1 MDKKGLIYYILKK
14 KNIALIFAVFIM
26 VFGVVSYATLPK
38 QLYPVFPMPMAI
50 VTAVYPGA
58 SAEDMEVL
66 VSEKIEDVL
75 MQAEGFDSCE
85 SYSTESVSITEM
97 YFDINMAAADLEKSK
112 SDLRFKVE
120 ALKGS
125 TLPQGVTYLNYNTDV
140 GTTEG
145 LFLAFTG
152 EGISKAELY
161 QRADELKTKLQN
173 MPGVK
178 RVSVGG
184 KPGEEIRITVQ
195 TDKLNLMKLSLT
207 DLSNIV
213 SYQNSLIPTGD
224 IEFED
229 DIIKVNSSGSF
240 ESIAEI
246 EDLIIDIDK
255 NTGAITCLKDIAT
268 VEKVQKRDSKIY
280 DYNGKAAILLS
291 LSYSEGIEVVSAGA
305 EILKQVEA
313 FKSNLPTGIEVHKV
327 VDLSS
332 DVNKSISEFT
342 FSVIQAVIIVLAVI
356 ILGMNFR
363 NGGIVAVA
371 IPVSIMTPFVVMK
384 LFGIDIQFMSLAAL
398 IIALGMLV
406 DNAIVVSDAI
416 QVRIDAGEDRLSAC
430 INGTKEVNLPVLA
443 SVLTTV
449 AIFIMIYF
457 LPGTMF
463 SFSNSLPTIIIV
475 ALMASYFVS
484 VTITPIMCYLLM
496 KKTPPQKANR
506 LNLFG
511 RLENTIHKVLQTAL
525 NHKVPTL
532 IISVIILLVSV
543 SMFAFINVE
552 FMPKSDKKLID
563 ISVVASTDTDIRK
576 TEEAVN
582 KVLETVSGQPE
593 VVYYLSA
600 TGGVLPKYDFCFL
613 PTPDRIGKGNIVL
626 GVDLT
631 KGNRFKRNE
640 QFAEFLQTEL
650 NMLSAGASVTVKEL
664 EVVPKSSSPIQ
675 IKITGDNFDE
685 INKASEIIETELEKL
700 EGIRTFASDRQLKT
714 PQYYIDINNTSL
726 NTYGLTKA
734 ELLSEINIAL
744 MGRNVTLF
752 RKDTQEYPV
761 VLKGDIDSTEDLSNL
776 MIKSN
781 ITGAKHQT
789 KQMSDITLKEKY
801 PMITR
806 HNGNRTVEVSAF
818 PKIGYTPIKLQK
830 KLEKELA
837 SVDLGNVELVFEGDA
852 EQMDLSIGGLAVGS
866 VVGIAGIFIIL
877 YFQFYS
883 MKKVLIA
890 LCAIPFALVG
900 ASFGLVILNPGF
912 NLFTILGILSLC
924 GVVVNNS
931 IVLVDYIESERA
943 KGVPLTEACKS
954 AVKRRFRPIY
964 LSTVTTV
971 LGMIPLAFGK
981 NLLFTGLATAFM
993 CGAAVCMFFTLII
1006 IPVIYDLQKDNRAVS
1021 NAKI

>member
-1 MDKKGLIYYILKK
+1 MDKKGLMYYILKK
-14 KNIALIFAVFIM
+14 RNIALIFAAFIII
-26 VFGVVSYATLPK
+26 FGVVCYATLPK

-66 VSEKIEDVL
+66 VTEKIEDVL

-97 YFDINMAAADLEKSK
+97 YFDIGMSAGALEKSK

-125 TLPQGVTYLNYNTDV
+125 VLPQGLTYLNYNTDV

-152 EGISKAELY
+152 DGISKNELF
-161 QRADELKTKLQN
+161 QRADELKTQLQN

-178 RVSVGG
+178 RVSIGG
-184 KPGEEIRITVQ
+184 KPEEEIRITVQ
-195 TDKLNLMKLSLT
+195 TDKLNLMKLSLSE
-207 DLSNIV
+207 LGSIIG
-213 SYQNSLIPTGD
+213 YQNSLIPTGE
-224 IEFED
+224 IEFEE
-229 DIIKVNSSGSF
+229 DIIKVNSSGAF
-240 ESIAEI
+240 ESIDEI

-255 NTGAITCLKDIAT
+255 NTGAVTCLKDIAS
-268 VEKVQKRDSKIY
+268 VDKVQNRDSKRY

-291 LSYSEGIEVVSAGA
+291 LSYSEGIDVVSAGG
-305 EILKQVEA
+305 EILKQVDK
-313 FKSNLPTGIEVHKV
+313 FKSNLPAGIEVHKV

-342 FSVIQAVIIVLAVI
+342 FSVIQAVVIVLAVI

-371 IPVSIMTPFVVMK
+371 IPVSIMAPFLVMK
-384 LFGIDIQFMSLAAL
+384 VFGIDIQFMSLAAL

-406 DNAIVVSDAI
+406 DNAIVVSDAV

-430 INGTKEVNLPVLA
+430 INGTREVNLPVLA

-475 ALMASYFVS
+475 SLMVSYFVS
-484 VTITPIMCYLLM
+484 ITITPIMCYLLM
-496 KKTPPQKANR
+496 KKSPQNKAKY
-506 LNLFG
+506 LKLFDK
-511 RLENTIHKVLQTAL
+511 LENLVNKVLQRAL
-525 NHKVPTL
+525 KHKIRTI
-532 IISVIILLVSV
+532 IISVVILLVSV
-543 SMFAFINVE
+543 SVFAFINVE

-563 ISVVASTDTDIRK
+563 ISIAASTDTDIRK
-576 TEEAVN
+576 TEEVVK
-582 KVLETVSGQPE
+582 KVLETVSEQPE

-600 TGGVLPKYDFCFL
+600 TGGTLPKYDFCFL
-613 PTPDRIGKGNIVL
+613 PSVDRIGKGNIVL
-626 GVDLT
+626 GIDLS
-631 KGNRFKRNE
+631 KGKRFKNNE
-640 QFAEFLQTEL
+640 RFTEFLQNEL
-650 NMLSAGASVTVKEL
+650 NMVTEGCSVTVKEL
-664 EVVPKSSSPIQ
+664 DVVPKSSAPIQ
-675 IKITGDNFDE
+675 LKIIGDNFDE
-685 INKASEIIETELEKL
+685 LNKASEIIETQLEQT
-700 EGIRTFASDRQLKT
+700 EGIRTLFSDRQLKT
-714 PQYYIDINNTSL
+714 SQYYVDIDNTSL

-734 ELLSEINIAL
+734 ELLSEVNIAL
-744 MGRNVTLF
+744 MGRNITQF
-752 RKDTQEYPV
+752 RSDTQEYPV
-761 VLKGDIDSTEDLSNL
+761 VLKGDIDSTEDLRNL

-781 ITGAKHQT
+781 ITGSKHQT
-789 KQMSDITLKEKY
+789 RQMSHVTLKDNY
-801 PMITR
+801 SLISR
-806 HNGNRTVEVSAF
+806 YNGNRVVKVAAY
-818 PKIGYTPIKLQK
+818 PKVGYAPIKLQK
-830 KLEKELA
+830 QLEKKLEATE
-837 SVDLGNVELVFEGDA
+837 LGNVELVYEGDA
-852 EQMDLSIGGLAVGS
+852 EQMELSVNGLIIGSIA
-866 VVGIAGIFIIL
+866 GIAGIFIVL

-883 MKKVLIA
+883 LKKVLIT

-900 ASFGLVILNPGF
+900 ASFGLFILNPGF
-912 NLFTILGILSLC
+912 NLFTILGILSLF

-943 KGVPLTEACKS
+943 AGVPLTEACKS

-993 CGAAVCMFFTLII
+993 CGAAVCMFFTLIL
-1006 IPVIYDLQKDNRAVS
+1006 IPVIYDLQSGRKQ
-1021 NAKI
+1021 KHKC